1 MVRNRAKRPK
11 CVYLCLFNISVIS
24 RYWMSKGDIWPDRIL
39 KSQLSPLYD
48 RWGIQ
53 HTSTVT
59 CQCDLFRHY
68 RPLVTVPALQTPR
81 PHGLGIYVEYR
92 LGLTVWMI
100 KMWRINMSHYSCC
113 AAGCGKK
120 TQVETW
126 HLLVKLYAWNE
137 SVVFYGTLYRCNKD
151 VWMYVKILQ
160 EM

>member
-39 KSQLSPLYD
+39 KSQHSPIYD

-59 CQCDLFRHY
+59 CQSDMLY
-68 RPLVTVPALQTPR
+68 ITVPALQTPR
-81 PHGLGIYVEYR
+81 PHGLGIYVDYC

-100 KMWRINMSHYSCC
+100 KMWRINMSHCSCC
-113 AAGCGKK
+113 DAGCGKK
-120 TQVETW
+120 T
-126 HLLVKLYAWNE
+126 KLKLGICSWN
-137 SVVFYGTLYRCNKD
+137 YTR
-151 VWMYVKILQ
+151 
-160 EM
+160 EMKV